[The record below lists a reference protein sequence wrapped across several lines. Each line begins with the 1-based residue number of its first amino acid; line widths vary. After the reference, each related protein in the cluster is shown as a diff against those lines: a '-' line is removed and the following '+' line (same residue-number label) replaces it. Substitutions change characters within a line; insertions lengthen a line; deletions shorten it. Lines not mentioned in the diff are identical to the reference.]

1 VARPS
6 ARTASKPTTLRDAS
20 ASTKTTPLSPA
31 VGKAQ
36 TGAEALIR
44 CLEAH
49 GVEYIFGYSGGAAMP
64 IFDALVDSKI
74 KLILVRHEQGATHMA
89 DGYARATGKPGV
101 VLVTSGPGAT
111 NTVTGLLTALMDSA
125 PMIVLTGQTISPMLG
140 KDAFQEADVTGITY
154 PVVKHSYLV
163 KNANDIPRITREAF
177 YLATTGRPG
186 PVLIDLPK
194 DITSGPCTASTK
206 DPLKIEMDLPG
217 YTVPS
222 HPDLALVKKAAALLA
237 RSKRPVL
244 YVGHGAVIS
253 GAGKAIIELA
263 EKLQAPI
270 VNTLLGKGACPE
282 DHPLHQGMLGMH
294 GTAYANKTVTDCD
307 LIMAIGA
314 RWDDRITG
322 KLSEFCVGATKIHVD
337 IDVAEFN
344 KIVRPD
350 VSLAGD
356 ARLVIEALLP
366 LVGKLDT
373 TAWLEQIEAWRQQY
387 PLKYLKK
394 GGLRAQHVLDRLDK
408 LGGRESIITTDV
420 GQHQMWAAQF
430 CLTTKNRHWISSGGA
445 GTMGFGLP
453 SAIGAQF
460 AKPKSK
466 VWTVCG
472 DGGFQMTMPELATAA
487 LHKLPIKIL
496 IINNSYLG
504 MVRQWQEL
512 FFENRLSGVDLE
524 GNPDFVK
531 LAGAYGIKA
540 WRIKRPSEVDGI
552 LKAAHAWTDGPC
564 LVEAEVIKEDNVF
577 PMIPAG
583 APLRDMIIDR
593 PKHNATKL
601 ARPEGST

>member
-1 VARPS
+1 VS
-6 ARTASKPTTLRDAS
+6 TPTLHAPAPAPATPAKKAS
-20 ASTKTTPLSPA
+20 APQLHRAT
-31 VGKAQ
+31 
-36 TGAEALIR
+36 TGAEKLIR
-44 CLEAH
+44 CLERE
-49 GVEYIFGYSGGAAMP
+49 GVEYVFGLSGGAAMP

-89 DGYARATGKPGV
+89 DGYARSTGKPGV

-111 NTVTGLLTALMDSA
+111 NTVTGMLTALMDSV

-163 KNANDIPRITREAF
+163 KDPNDIPRITREAF
-177 YLATTGRPG
+177 YLANTGRPG

-194 DITSGPCTASTK
+194 DVTSAPCTA
-206 DPLKIEMDLPG
+206 DFVDGVELPG
-217 YTVPS
+217 YHIPG
-222 HPDLALVKKAAALLA
+222 HPDPELVKKTAALLA
-237 RSKRPVL
+237 KSRRPVL

-253 GAGKAIIELA
+253 GAGPAIMQLA

-307 LIMAIGA
+307 CIMSIGA

-356 ARLVIEALLP
+356 ARLTVEDLLP
-366 LVGKLDT
+366 LVSKLDT
-373 TAWLEQIEAWRQQY
+373 EEWLARIAGWRKQY
-387 PLKYLKK
+387 PLKYPKK
-394 GGLRAQHVLDRLDK
+394 GGLRAQHVLDRLDA
-408 LGGRESIITTDV
+408 LGGRDAILTTDV

-430 CLTTKNRHWISSGGA
+430 CRTTKNRHWLSSGGA
-445 GTMGFGLP
+445 GTMGYGFP
-453 SAIGAQF
+453 AAIGAQF
-460 AKPKSK
+460 ANPGKA
-466 VWTVCG
+466 VWAIVG
-472 DGGFQMTMPELATAA
+472 DGGFQMTMAELATASI
-487 LHKLPIKIL
+487 HKLPVKVL
-496 IINNSYLG
+496 IINNRYLG

-512 FFENRLSGVDLE
+512 FFDNRLSGVDLE

-540 WRIKRPSEVDGI
+540 WRIKRPAEVDRI
-552 LKAAHAWTDGPC
+552 LKAAMAYNEGPC
-564 LVEAEVIKEDNVF
+564 VVEAEVIKEDNVF

-583 APLRDMIIDR
+583 AALRDMLIDR
-593 PKHNATKL
+593 PKQKMAK
-601 ARPEGST
+601 PEGST

>member
-1 VARPS
+1 MPGSTARRIAALP
-6 ARTASKPTTLRDAS
+6 AATAPAKPAPVP
-20 ASTKTTPLSPA
+20 TKL
-31 VGKAQ
+31 Q

-44 CLEAH
+44 CLERE
-49 GVEYIFGYSGGAAMP
+49 GVEYVFGLSGGAAMP

-111 NTVTGLLTALMDSA
+111 NTVTGLLTALMDSV

-163 KNANDIPRITREAF
+163 KNPNDIPRVAKEAF

-194 DITSGPCTASTK
+194 DVTSGACTAALPDK
-206 DPLKIEMDLPG
+206 AEKVELPG
-217 YTVPS
+217 YTIPGHAES
-222 HPDLALVKKAAALLA
+222 DLIKKTAALLA
-237 RSKRPVL
+237 RSRRPVL

-253 GAGKAIIELA
+253 GAGPAIMKLA

-282 DHPLHQGMLGMH
+282 DHPLHLGMLGMH
-294 GTAYANKTVTDCD
+294 GTAYANKAVMNCD

-356 ARLVIEALLP
+356 ARLVIEDLLP
-366 LVGKLDT
+366 LAERLDT
-373 TAWLEQIEAWRQQY
+373 DDWMKEIADWRKQF
-387 PLKYLKK
+387 PLKYGMR
-394 GGLRAQHVLDRLDK
+394 GGLKAQYVLDRLDA
-408 LGGRESIITTDV
+408 LGGRDCIIATDV

-430 CLTTKNRHWISSGGA
+430 CRTTKNRHWLSSGGA
-445 GTMGFGLP
+445 GTMGYGFP
-453 SAIGAQF
+453 AAIGAQF
-460 AKPKSK
+460 AFPKKK
-466 VWTVCG
+466 VWAICG
-472 DGGFQMTMPELATAA
+472 DGGFQMTMAELATAA
-487 LHKLPIKIL
+487 LHKLPVKIL

-512 FFENRLSGVDLE
+512 FFDNRLSGVDLE

-531 LAGAYGIKA
+531 LAGAYDIKA
-540 WRIKRPSEVDGI
+540 WRIKRPAEVDRI
-552 LKAAHAWTDGPC
+552 LKAAMAWDEGPC
-564 LVEAEVIKEDNVF
+564 LVDAEVIKEDNVF

-583 APLRDMIIDR
+583 AGLKDMLIER
-593 PKHNATKL
+593 PKQKMAK
-601 ARPEGST
+601 PEGST